1 MPDLSS
7 VLEEWRQLLGDEFG
21 ITRPLLRPTPHRADV
36 FPCPSPGGNGCP
48 RRVVELG
55 GKGLYAVCG
64 DVERGCRDIPLKPE
78 EVIVYELDRR
88 KLGLLAVMALGAT
101 PITFA
106 PVASMREMYRVGEH
120 RPWAGDRFPVFL
132 SIQPDH
138 ERLRDVAS
146 RLCRTEPNPFILL
159 IPTDLFVTPDLRQM
173 LAERKSRLFSLGEIL
188 AFDEAGGNLVPTHN
202 AAELL
207 AAFHA
212 EVLPD
217 AEVRN
222 RFPTPPDARWNEIKI
237 RFQNRDTVTIQCQGT
252 VRTATYHEVGMAD
265 GRSGQPNKQWMLL
278 YEMADDRGRMDIR
291 SPHVSR
297 LNKKRKE
304 LLSKSLQGYFGL
316 ADDPILWDE
325 EASAYIARF
334 TLEPES

>member
-1 MPDLSS
+1 M
-7 VLEEWRQLLGDEFG
+7 
-21 ITRPLLRPTPHRADV
+21 LRPTDRRAEV
-36 FPCPSPGGNGCP
+36 YPCPSPGGDGCP
-48 RRVVELG
+48 RQVVDLG
-55 GKGLYAVCG
+55 THGLHAVCG
-64 DVERGCRDIPLKPE
+64 DAERSCRDIPLKPE
-78 EVIVYELDRR
+78 EVIVHELDRR
-88 KLGLLAVMALGAT
+88 KLGLLAAMALGVT
-101 PITFA
+101 PVTCT
-106 PVASMREMYRVGEH
+106 PVASLRETWRIGEH
-120 RPWAGDRFPVFL
+120 HPRAGDRFPLFL
-132 SIQPDH
+132 TIQPDRIH
-138 ERLRDVAS
+138 LRDLLTRLR
-146 RLCRTEPNPFILL
+146 RGQTTPFMVVL
-159 IPTDLFVTPDLRQM
+159 PTDHHVDPEAREL
-173 LAERKSRLFSLGEIL
+173 LATGKSRLFVLADIL
-188 AFDEAGGNLVPTHN
+188 AAREDGTLVPTE
-202 AAELL
+202 AAANLL
-207 AAFHA
+207 GEFHSGVMP
-212 EVLPD
+212 ETGT
-217 AEVRN
+217 RN

-252 VRTATYHEVGMAD
+252 VRTATYHETGMAD